1 MSGVAVLDGIDDRDI
16 PKMEL
21 LTAAF
26 NNDLEKI
33 DNLMRNGQVHIDS
46 TDDDDVTALH
56 IAAAM
61 GNNNLTKRLLD
72 YGANIESCNQLGLT
86 AFHHAA
92 REGKLAVIDTLLQRG
107 ANYKA
112 LTYMGVNALT
122 LASAGG
128 HADVVKK
135 LLSLRDENW
144 RSSPR
149 NRSLAPTPLI
159 AATCFK
165 SSQICNYLTRAGA
178 AIDETVDTLKGLSA
192 LSTAILC
199 TPGVY
204 MVTSL
209 LDLGANQSK
218 RTLHRYNAMEL
229 AKALNRKDILNVLYE
244 KRAPRNKLESQFDIR
259 KHIAEDN
266 LPDRVSDQPS
276 QDGCTL
282 LMFATIVR
290 SINSAK
296 LLLSN
301 NIDINT
307 RDNMHITAL
316 QIASL
321 LRIDELIQLYLS
333 RSAQTTD
340 INKYGVSAYD
350 LFLHSSDVLE
360 ATNLRMQL
368 HPNRPPQLEMKLNF
382 SSSSSSLYK
391 TFQTKGWLNKM
402 SSQIFLNSMEK
413 PMESKIEPKHWLEA
427 ITLYQPAKERNSCKF
442 ASVEEILRGTKPA
455 RSPES
460 NPYDMQTDALRN
472 YMEECQSFQPTCFCD
487 FYGEKEAAQNAP
499 LFPQYDIAQ
508 NHAATSGYATNRK
521 FPRNSLV
528 LHRKDSIDRDSL
540 DRHHYRKP
548 RTFSMVES
556 QSQNQMR
563 TTPRMLKKSRDL
575 AENTCYSVAPRRS
588 MQVPTVVVGNG
599 GGTGG
604 RPRQVQTQVITDE
617 MIWSQF
623 MRRNQREL
631 MKKLM
636 KEEIDHYSFMSLTD
650 ENLQEMNIASDCEKQ
665 VIKEIQRYLQSGSL

>member
-282 LMFATIVR
+282 LMFATI
-290 SINSAK
+290 
-296 LLLSN
+296 
-301 NIDINT
+301 
-307 RDNMHITAL
+307 
-316 QIASL
+316 
-321 LRIDELIQLYLS
+321 
-333 RSAQTTD
+333 
-340 INKYGVSAYD
+340 
-350 LFLHSSDVLE
+350 
-360 ATNLRMQL
+360 
-368 HPNRPPQLEMKLNF
+368 
-382 SSSSSSLYK
+382 
-391 TFQTKGWLNKM
+391 
-402 SSQIFLNSMEK
+402 
-413 PMESKIEPKHWLEA
+413 
-427 ITLYQPAKERNSCKF
+427 KF